1 MKSVS
6 IKNLKKSFNNLC
18 GPAQF
23 YLVLS
28 LVSLLMYSYHL
39 VMNDKKST
47 PMGLVYHGL
56 IMIIWTYI
64 LNWVCTMKYGVQI
77 SWFLVFLPVLLVF
90 GVVGLLLTMNIPKNK
105 VVESHCEICD
115 TNPDD
120 ADCCENKLP

>member
-120 ADCCENKLP
+120 PECCEN